1 MDVQELVTKF
11 TADVSDYRKQIDS
24 IKKELSSVSKVTDSV
39 KEVTK
44 KALGSSSAEMQK
56 LGKQLQLLTDRQNKN
71 TQSAIE
77 SGKKIAD
84 FKEKSRLLV
93 AQLNE
98 QRAEMAKCQAEFQ
111 KLNAQYDEQK
121 KFIGENGGTIDG
133 VIKKHQKMIDYI
145 HNASAESKELLNE
158 IAALDDMF
166 LKMYKTEE
174 AAYKASQSSELY
186 NSKVKEYEKFLDE
199 IQAEKN
205 KLKAFEINA
214 EDIGLDLNNLK
225 GNLLENLEKQ
235 MQQLTKQEREY
246 KEASVRTN
254 AQIKSTNQSIALEES
269 RYDNLKSTLEQNG
282 VSVEELTSR
291 ITKLGKVSVAEKI
304 KSKFNGVTAVFKK
317 LNVVVSAPFRAV
329 KNIGTAAAGAFNK
342 VKDGFS
348 KIRGASGTANKALLN
363 TVKSIR
369 RIGIASLG
377 LKICKSI
384 FGELRSVVS
393 NYLSQNEELN
403 SRVETLKNSF
413 ANALAPAINVV
424 VGLFEKLMPYAISVA
439 DAISNVF
446 ASLGVS
452 KSIRA
457 TGAAIGDT
465 ADATKELSE
474 AQNELYGFDKITKQ
488 SDDSSDSKS
497 SSTDVKASQQLSKYL
512 EEIKALWASGDFE
525 GIGSKIANS
534 CNSVIGRLNSLDW
547 EGIQAKI
554 NKSVSGI
561 ARSLNGFVTDFDW
574 YGAGELVGNGLNTVF
589 SAVDTF
595 LTGFDFKGLGAGL
608 ANNLNGL
615 FAKVDFGKIGKTL
628 SDGISG
634 AFDLVT
640 GFLETLD
647 WQQVA
652 RDVEDFVKGID
663 WSRMVSSLFEGI
675 GAAVGGLSALLGTW
689 LADAIDGTKAYFQEK
704 IEACGGDI
712 GEGIKTGISDALKN
726 IGRWVYDNMFMPIIT
741 GFKNAFGIASP
752 SKAMKEQ
759 GGFIVDGLLNGIGNV
774 WDKVRGKF
782 DAFKAKITDFFTG
795 SNGLQSKLRN
805 LGSSLTDNL
814 GNGLSGLKD
823 KFTSCF
829 KEPLNGVIGLINNMI
844 SRVNGYLNIS
854 VSSTLA
860 SVLNKVGVGVSG
872 GRYQLF
878 SIPNIPLLATGG
890 VIDRPTLAMVGER
903 GKEAVVPLEN
913 NTGWIAKM
921 AKMLIEYS
929 NVLGG
934 NSSGDI
940 VIPIQIGDERI
951 MVRVDKKTAQKN
963 DVYTNEKINV

>member
-11 TADVSDYRKQIDS
+11 TADVSDYRKEIDS
-24 IKKELSSVSKVTDSV
+24 IKKELSSVSKVTDNV

-77 SGKKIAD
+77 GGKKIAD
-84 FKEKSRLLV
+84 FKEKSRMLV
-93 AQLNE
+93 SQLNE
-98 QRAEMAKCQAEFQ
+98 QRAEMAKCQAEFH
-111 KLNAQYDEQK
+111 KLNAQYVEQK
-121 KFIGENGGTIDG
+121 KFIADYDGGMDG
-133 VIKKHQKMIDYI
+133 IRKQRQEMIEYI
-145 HNASAESKELLNE
+145 HAMEEAGKSA
-158 IAALDDMF
+158 
-166 LKMYKTEE
+166 YKTDEIE
-174 AAYKASQSSELY
+174 KY
-186 NSKVKEYEKFLDE
+186 NSAVKRIRDDLAIFDDE
-199 IQAEKN
+199 
-205 KLKAFEINA
+205 LKAV
-214 EDIGLDLNNLK
+214 GLNPENLK
-225 GNLLENLEKQ
+225 TDTLKNLEKQ
-235 MQQLTKQEREY
+235 MQQLAKQEREY
-246 KEASVRTN
+246 REASARTN

-269 RYDNLKSTLEQNG
+269 RYNNLKSTLEQNG
-282 VSVEELTSR
+282 ASVENLTSR
-291 ITKLGKVSVAEKI
+291 ITRLGKVSVADRI
-304 KSKFNGVTAVFKK
+304 KSKFNGVTAVFKE
-317 LNVVVSAPFRAV
+317 LNTVVGAPFRAV

-342 VKDGFS
+342 VRDGFS
-348 KIRGASGTANKALLN
+348 KIRSASGTANKALLN

-393 NYLSQNEELN
+393 NYLSQNEALN

-424 VGLFEKLMPYAISVA
+424 IGLFEKLMPYAMSVA
-439 DAISNVF
+439 DAIGNMF
-446 ASLGVS
+446 AALGVS

-474 AQNELYGFDKITKQ
+474 AQCELYGFDKITKQ
-488 SDDSSDSKS
+488 SDTSSDSKS
-497 SSTDVKASQQLSKYL
+497 STTDVKASQRLSNYL
-512 EEIKALWASGDFE
+512 EEIKALWSSGEFE
-525 GIGSKIANS
+525 EIGAKIAGS
-534 CNSVIGRLNSLDW
+534 CNNVIGRLNSLDW
-547 EGIQAKI
+547 EGVQAKI

-574 YGAGELVGNGLNTVF
+574 YGAGELVGNGLNTIF

-595 LTGFDFKGLGAGL
+595 LTDFDFKGLGAGL
-608 ANNLNGL
+608 ADNLNGL
-615 FAKVDFGKIGKTL
+615 FVKVDFGKIGKTL

-634 AFDLVT
+634 AFDLIT

-647 WQQVA
+647 WQQIA

-663 WSRMVSSLFEGI
+663 WSRMVSSLFEGL

-689 LADAIDGTKAYFQEK
+689 LADAIDGTKAYFNEK
-704 IEACGGDI
+704 IQECGGNI
-712 GEGIKTGISDALKN
+712 SLGILNGILSGFQN
-726 IGRWVYDNMFMPIIT
+726 INDWIRDHIFAPFIN
-741 GFKNAFGIASP
+741 GFKAAFGIASP
-752 SKAMKEQ
+752 SKVMKEQ
-759 GGFIVDGLLNGIGNV
+759 GGFIVDGLFNGIGNV
-774 WDKVRGKF
+774 WEKVRSKF

-795 SNGLQSKLRN
+795 SDGLQSKLKN
-805 LGSSLTDNL
+805 LGSSLTDKL
-814 GNGLSGLKD
+814 GEGLSGMRD
-823 KFTSCF
+823 RFTSCF
-829 KEPLNGVIGLINNMI
+829 REPLNGVIGLINDMI

-854 VSSTLA
+854 VGSTLSSILGA
-860 SVLNKVGVGVSG
+860 LGVRVSG
-872 GRYQLF
+872 GHYQLF
-878 SIPNIPLLATGG
+878 SIPNIPQLATGG

-929 NVLGG
+929 NALGG
-934 NSSGDI
+934 NNNGGDI

-951 MVRVDKKTAQKN
+951 LKRVDRKTVQN
-963 DVYTNEKINV
+963 SNTYSQPKITV